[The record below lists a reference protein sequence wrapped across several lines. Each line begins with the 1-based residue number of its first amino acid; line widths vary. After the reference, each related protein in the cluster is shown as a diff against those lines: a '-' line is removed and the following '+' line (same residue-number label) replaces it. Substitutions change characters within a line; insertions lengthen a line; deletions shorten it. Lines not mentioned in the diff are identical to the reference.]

1 MEENNN
7 SFNDDLFIDQLEADL
22 NNINLPNYIE
32 TMEAI
37 YKNVQKV
44 ANEEQAPVSFF
55 DSYLNLY
62 VTLFPNSL
70 EPFGKDEDL
79 KNLGKSKIGYIAK
92 LNEIGIRMAVFYKL
106 TDDGF
111 NEYYNSFNEFTN
123 NNEEFKSNIQI
134 KRNTVLLAV
143 KKAND
148 FLSNKAK
155 AIKNLIIPKKEEP
168 HKRLKLK
175 AVINIHKVSSY
186 IDYFK
191 KAIIMDMVNIF
202 NKNVYGEDVNITDKE
217 ILESLKN
224 LLFLY
229 STYISNLEKQSDTNE
244 GITLL
249 SNDIMSVRDEFIIEL
264 NNALNAIYERK
275 D

>member
-22 NNINLPNYIE
+22 NNINLDKYIE
-32 TMEAI
+32 TMEII
-37 YKNVQKV
+37 YRNVQTV
-44 ANEEQAPVSFF
+44 ANEEQTPVSFF

-62 VTLFPNSL
+62 TTLFPKSL

-79 KNLGKSKIGYIAK
+79 ENLSKAKIMYIKK
-92 LNEIGIRMAVFYKL
+92 LNDIGIKMAIFYKL

-111 NEYYNSFNEFTN
+111 SNYYNSFNEFTYEN
-123 NNEEFKSNIQI
+123 GEFRSNVQI

-155 AIKNLIIPKKEEP
+155 AIKNLIIPKKKEP
-168 HKRLKLK
+168 LK
-175 AVINIHKVSSY
+175 AAIDIEKVSNY

-217 ILESLKN
+217 LLESLKN

-229 STYISNLEKQSDTNE
+229 STYINNLEKQSDTNE
-244 GITLL
+244 GITLI
-249 SNDIMSVRDEFIIEL
+249 SNEIMSIRDEFIIEL

-275 D
+275 DR

>member
-7 SFNDDLFIDQLEADL
+7 SFDDDLFIDQLEADL

-32 TMEAI
+32 TMETI

-92 LNEIGIRMAVFYKL
+92 LNEAGIRMAIFYKL
-106 TDDGF
+106 TDEGF
-111 NEYYNSFNEFTN
+111 NKYYNSFNEFTN
-123 NNEEFKSNIQI
+123 ENGEFKSNVQI

-155 AIKNLIIPKKEEP
+155 AIKSLIIPKKKEP
-168 HKRLKLK
+168 LK
-175 AVINIHKVSSY
+175 AAIDIEKVSSY

-264 NNALNAIYERK
+264 NNALNNIYERK

>member
-22 NNINLPNYIE
+22 NNINLDKYIE
-32 TMEAI
+32 TMEII
-37 YKNVQKV
+37 YRNVQTV
-44 ANEEQAPVSFF
+44 ANDEQTPVSFF

-79 KNLGKSKIGYIAK
+79 KNLGKSKIMYIGK
-92 LNEIGIRMAVFYKL
+92 LNEVGIRMAIFYKL
-106 TDDGF
+106 TDNGF
-111 NEYYNSFNEFTN
+111 NNYYNSFNEFTYKDR
-123 NNEEFKSNIQI
+123 EFKSNVQI
-134 KRNTVLLAV
+134 KRNSILLAV

-148 FLSNKAK
+148 LLINKAK
-155 AIKNLIIPKKEEP
+155 AIKNLIIPKKKEP
-168 HKRLKLK
+168 LK
-175 AVINIHKVSSY
+175 AVIDIEKVSSY

-229 STYISNLEKQSDTNE
+229 STYINNLEKQSDTNE

-264 NNALNAIYERK
+264 NNALNNIYERK